1 MENRLMATIITGI
14 VVILAVF
21 IVSTAITTIWR

>member
-1 MENRLMATIITGI
+1 MATVITGI
-14 VVILAVF
+14 IIIVAVF